1 MWSWCDV
8 VEIRLAAAH
17 ILPPR
22 IVCGCY
28 PVLSMSHDNLRP
40 SPMKLQHFAGILLLS
55 FALGGC
61 DFQKEADAR
70 FGDQHFKTAISLV
83 ELHKVR
89 TGAYPQ
95 KLSDL
100 TFIGE
105 WDAIALNSVEYKQLA
120 TGYELNVTRGWV
132 GQPELVY
139 PKEFWQGLGLVKSNL
154 KPGA

>member
-1 MWSWCDV
+1 
-8 VEIRLAAAH
+8 
-17 ILPPR
+17 
-22 IVCGCY
+22 
-28 PVLSMSHDNLRP
+28 
-40 SPMKLQHFAGILLLS
+40 MKLQHFAGVLILS

-95 KLSDL
+95 QLGDL
-100 TFIGE
+100 TFTGE
-105 WDAIALNSVEYKQLA
+105 WDAIALGSVEYKQLA
-120 TGYELNVTRGWV
+120 AGYELNVTRGWV
-132 GQPELVY
+132 GQPALAY
-139 PKEFWQGLGLVKSNL
+139 PKEFWQGLGLAKSNL